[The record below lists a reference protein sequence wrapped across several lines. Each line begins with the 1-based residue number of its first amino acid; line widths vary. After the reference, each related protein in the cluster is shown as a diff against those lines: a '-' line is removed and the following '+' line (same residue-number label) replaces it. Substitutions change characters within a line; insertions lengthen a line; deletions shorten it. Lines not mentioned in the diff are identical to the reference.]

1 MNLRRV
7 LAVATK
13 EGREIV
19 RDRLFFALAFLI
31 PSVFMV
37 VLGYGLSLD
46 VENIPFAVVDRDGSA
61 LSRDYTYRF
70 IGSRYFDFR
79 GYARDERQL
88 DTLVADGRIRFAL
101 VIPQH
106 FERDLLAGRRVSVQ
120 TLTDGTFPYR
130 AQVTKGYVTAINQ
143 QASREQVLGY
153 LARRGGKTAGQ
164 AENLVQP
171 VKLEVRYLYNQEV
184 RSSWSIAPKLI
195 MLVLMIVPSLLTT
208 LGVVREKESGSI
220 YNIYSSTV
228 SRLEF
233 LVGKLVPYVGISA
246 ANAVVLWLLAVTLFG
261 VPFKGNLLL
270 FFGVT
275 VLYLVCTTGIGL
287 IVSAFVRT
295 QIAALLVTMILTGVQ
310 GVQYSGMM
318 IPVESMSEDG
328 QIMAHLLPAMYYTNV
343 VSATFLKGVGMEVIW
358 RDVLI
363 LAGYAAG
370 LFTIGY
376 VLFSKRPRS

>member
-1 MNLRRV
+1 MNVRRAF
-7 LAVATK
+7 AVASK
-13 EGREIV
+13 EWREIV

-37 VLGYGLSLD
+37 VLGFGLSLD

-70 IGSRYFDFR
+70 IGSRYFDFQ

-88 DTLVADGRIRFAL
+88 DTLVAGGQIRFAL
-101 VIPQH
+101 VIPPH
-106 FERDLLAGRRVSVQ
+106 FERDLLAGRPVTVQ

-143 QASREQVLGY
+143 QASREQVVGY
-153 LARRGGKTAGQ
+153 LARRGGKTARQ

-287 IVSAFVRT
+287 VVSAFVRT

-318 IPVESMSEDG
+318 IPIESMSEDG

-343 VSATFLKGVGMEVIW
+343 VSATFLKGVGMEVVW